1 MALEVQMKHPT
12 QGPDEEFAIPGVGMV
27 KNGSTVT
34 LDAEQEAMA
43 FAMTGMHIKDY
54 FKDSEMVTVT
64 GTAEAKLPAN
74 TVPEPNVNPDT
85 VSDDEG
91 SDK

>member
-1 MALEVQMKHPT
+1 MALKVQVKHPT

-34 LDAEQEAMA
+34 LNAEQEEMA
-43 FAMTGMHIKDY
+43 YAMTGMHIKDY
-54 FKDSEMVTVT
+54 FKDNEMVTVS

-74 TVPEPNVNPDT
+74 VVPEPNVNPDT
-85 VSDDEG
+85 VNDGEG
-91 SDK
+91 SDS